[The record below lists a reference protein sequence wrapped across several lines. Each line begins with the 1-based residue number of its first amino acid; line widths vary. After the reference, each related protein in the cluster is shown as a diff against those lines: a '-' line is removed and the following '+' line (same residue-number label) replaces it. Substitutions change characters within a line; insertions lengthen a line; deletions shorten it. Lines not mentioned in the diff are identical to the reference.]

1 MDLAWR
7 IRSKRIDEQ
16 SIKDAATAVASA
28 YQDVTMEAER
38 EDNDCLTLFF
48 AVPSEHQLHCDV
60 EISFY
65 ELGKDGV
72 VLSLEAD
79 ASDNHDAW
87 EDASQI
93 AEDLAD
99 ALDGVL
105 LDV

>member
-7 IRSKRIDEQ
+7 IRIKRIDEQ
-16 SIKDAATAVASA
+16 AIKEAANTVAAS
-28 YQDVTMEAER
+28 YQDVSVEIER
-38 EDNDCLTLFF
+38 EESDCLTLFF
-48 AVPSEHQLHCDV
+48 SVPAEEALNQDV
-60 EISFY
+60 ELSFY

-79 ASDNHDAW
+79 AADNHQAW